1 MAQLSAFDRF
11 TPGYEFA
18 TMLISILNQSSS
30 NPDMLQQG
38 YRLIANLAQNSTFGS
53 TFMDNEGLQS
63 IMAGFTQFGN
73 HADVIRE
80 ACHAIAQLATND
92 NIRQK
97 IVDAGVLQALL
108 GAVTTFGGNA
118 LVLEEV

>member
-1 MAQLSAFDRF
+1 
-11 TPGYEFA
+11 
-18 TMLISILNQSSS
+18 
-30 NPDMLQQG
+30 MLQQG
-38 YRLIANLAQNSTFGS
+38 YRLIANVAWNDMLAVSFAS
-53 TFMDNEGLQS
+53 SEGLQS

-80 ACHAIAQLATND
+80 ACHAIAELATND